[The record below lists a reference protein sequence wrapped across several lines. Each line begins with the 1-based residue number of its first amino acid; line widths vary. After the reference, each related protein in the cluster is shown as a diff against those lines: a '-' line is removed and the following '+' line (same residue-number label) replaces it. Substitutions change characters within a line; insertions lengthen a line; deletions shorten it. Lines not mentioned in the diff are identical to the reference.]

1 MRSDS
6 AFDWRPARSGDLLQ
20 DVDTPALILD
30 LGKFETN
37 LTRMM
42 GAVKPFGVRVRPHAK
57 SHKCVEIARR
67 QMQAGAVG
75 ICVQKLSE
83 AAVFLAGGIDD
94 VLITNE
100 VVGAGKLRR
109 LAELSV
115 RHPDARLGLCMDDV
129 GIVRQLAQACNELGA
144 RVDAYVELDVGQNRC
159 GLSMPHEVVDL
170 ARAIVASPRLNFMG
184 LHAYFGSAQHR
195 RGVPE
200 RRAAIE
206 AAAQKA
212 YEARAALRA
221 ADLPCERITGGGTGT
236 FLYEA
241 ASAVYNEIQ
250 PGSYVLMDADYARNA
265 ADPQAPR
272 FEHALAI
279 LSTVM
284 SVRSADGNERATLDA
299 GLKAFSTDSGP
310 AVPTFGGWRPYSVS
324 DEHTVLHK
332 VGDGPTIRLG
342 DKALLVPGHCDPTVA
357 LHDWIVAVRDG
368 RVEDIWPVDARG
380 ALF

>member
-1 MRSDS
+1 MRSSTADN
-6 AFDWRPARSGDLLQ
+6 WRPAKPGDSLQ

-30 LGKFETN
+30 LGRFETN
-37 LTRMM
+37 LARMM
-42 GAVKPFGVRVRPHAK
+42 RAVKTYGVRVRPHAK

-67 QMQAGAVG
+67 QVQAGAAG

-100 VVGAGKLRR
+100 VVGAAKLRR
-109 LAELSV
+109 LAELAL
-115 RHPDARLGLCMDDV
+115 RHPAARIGVCADDAGV
-129 GIVRQLAQACNELGA
+129 VRQLAQQCNDLGA
-144 RVDAYVELDVGQNRC
+144 RLDVYVELDVGQNRC
-159 GLSMPHEVVDL
+159 GLVTPHEVVDV
-170 ARAIVASPRLNFMG
+170 ARVIVASPRLNFMG
-184 LHAYFGSAQHR
+184 LHAYAGSAQHR

-200 RRAAIE
+200 RRAAVE

-212 YEARAALRA
+212 HDARAALRA

-250 PGSYVLMDADYARNA
+250 PGSYVLMDADYARNTS
-265 ADPQAPR
+265 DPQAPR
-272 FEHALAI
+272 FEHALA
-279 LSTVM
+279 LLTTVM
-284 SVRSADGNERATLDA
+284 SVRNADGNERATLDA
-299 GLKAFSTDSGP
+299 GLKSFSTDSGP
-310 AVPTFGGWRPYSVS
+310 AVPTFGGWRPYAVS
-324 DEHTVLHK
+324 DEHMVLHK
-332 VGDGPTIRLG
+332 VGDGPSVRLG
-342 DKALLVPGHCDPTVA
+342 DKALLIPGHCDPTVA

-368 RVEDIWPVDARG
+368 RVEDVWPVDARG